1 MVQDSAHSVFTK
13 LRSASF
19 AIRLGSAASGACRWK
34 ILSTICTKQNLRV
47 VVRTLYPLRCLPRRS
62 ATKAG
67 VKRPRRPQGYGYRQ
81 RLEASASP
89 AGRRLQAGDG
99 PPSGRRRPSA
109 TRASRLQ
116 PSTRWVALFRW
127 RLRFGLRVVCA
138 GRTIEPAAFE
148 QWFDVRVAAHE
159 ILKQPERVSR
169 SAARE

>member
-1 MVQDSAHSVFTK
+1 MVQDSVHSVFTK

-19 AIRLGSAASGACRWK
+19 AIRLGSAASGECRWK

-67 VKRPRRPQGYGYRQ
+67 VKRP
-81 RLEASASP
+81 ASP
-89 AGRRLQAGDG
+89 TGRRLQAGDG
-99 PPSGRRRPSA
+99 SPSGRRPSA
-109 TRASRLQ
+109 TRASQLQ
-116 PSTRWVALFRW
+116 LSTRWVALFRC

-148 QWFDVRVAAHE
+148 QWFDVRIAAHE
-159 ILKQPERVSR
+159 ILKQPER
-169 SAARE
+169 